1 MSTEKEALSVQIRIM
16 GNATDIALGLE
27 KNDLDG
33 AEDKMFSISEDIG
46 HLKVLVGVNNYSF
59 KEMESI
65 KNTLQAKIVDFK
77 DKEGE
82 YL

>member
-33 AEDKMFSISEDIG
+33 AEDTMFSIREDLG
-46 HLKVLVGVNNYSF
+46 LLKVLVGVNNYSF

-65 KNTLQAKIVDFK
+65 KNTLEVKLDTAKK
-77 DKEGE
+77 KKAE
-82 YL
+82 YI